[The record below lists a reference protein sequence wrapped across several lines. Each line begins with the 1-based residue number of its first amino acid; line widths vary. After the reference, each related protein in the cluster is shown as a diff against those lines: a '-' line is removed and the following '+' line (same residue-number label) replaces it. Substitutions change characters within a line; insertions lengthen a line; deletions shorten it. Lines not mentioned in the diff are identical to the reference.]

1 MVYEE
6 KFIGK
11 YNVPALQAVG
21 WEGTFGFLTLATLLI
36 PFYFI
41 PDPFGQHNNPRGVV
55 EDAYDGLYQLAH
67 NPLLATAFCGTVVRT
82 KNLIRLHVVLR
93 GTIIFICSS
102 DIYCLL

>member
-82 KNLIRLHVVLR
+82 NSWLKLHVV
-93 GTIIFICSS
+93 
-102 DIYCLL
+102 

>member
-1 MVYEE
+1 
-6 KFIGK
+6 
-11 YNVPALQAVG
+11 
-21 WEGTFGFLTLATLLI
+21 LI

-82 KNLIRLHVVLR
+82 KNLIRLHIVLR